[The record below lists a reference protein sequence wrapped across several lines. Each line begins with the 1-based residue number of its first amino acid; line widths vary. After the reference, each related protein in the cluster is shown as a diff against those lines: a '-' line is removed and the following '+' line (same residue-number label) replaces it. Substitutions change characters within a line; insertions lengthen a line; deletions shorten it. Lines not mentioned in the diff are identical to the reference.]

1 MRNALL
7 FSIGICMTLLTFG
20 QSHNP
25 DFLDGSIMIKYKN
38 AAEHNTANAIQKDVN
53 NFS

>member
-1 MRNALL
+1 
-7 FSIGICMTLLTFG
+7 MTLLTFG